1 MVSVLQYECMKCGCV
16 GECVIRNGPGWAG
29 GWPPA
34 PSRPALAHSYR
45 RPWSSATASRPTCG
59 GPSLPTLVVE
69 RDALTVGDTLGF
81 QRRRPGEE
89 EGVAV
94 CADDE
99 VKAAHPL
106 GQLQVRQVP

>member
-1 MVSVLQYECMKCGCV
+1 M
-16 GECVIRNGPGWAG
+16 
-29 GWPPA
+29 
-34 PSRPALAHSYR
+34 ALAHSCR
-45 RPWSSATASRPTCG
+45 LPWSSEAASRPTCG
-59 GPSLPTLVVE
+59 GPSLPTLLVRV
-69 RDALTVGDTLGF
+69 ALTVGDILGL
-81 QRRRPGEE
+81 QGRLPGEE